1 MKYKQEERVTSFA
14 DPVAETGDRSI
25 SGSVVVVCVHANHDV
40 FYLKVS
46 RQMLPNQIW
55 TLAL

>member
-25 SGSVVVVCVHANHDV
+25 SGFVVVVCVHACHGV

-46 RQMLPNQIW
+46 
-55 TLAL
+55 